1 MEKKFSGK
9 IWKFGNDI
17 DTDTIIP
24 GKRGTIPDRNE
35 MKKYAFELLKP
46 EFGSTVQ
53 PGDILVAGT
62 NFGCGSSR
70 EQAATVLSYN
80 GVRCII
86 AKSFARIF
94 FRNAFNSG
102 ILLLTCDQIQDVCE
116 GGDIVTVDVDAQ
128 TVSVN
133 GKTFKVGAVPE
144 NLYNIVANG
153 GLIEDTKK
161 RLAAGNVKMD
171 IKPLSMEQCR
181 KKGYT
186 MVEKILKKN
195 AGKEH
200 VAPGDIVITKPDMF
214 MIHDIYTTYLLETMK
229 DIGADKID
237 DPDKVTIVWD
247 HCMPTAVAKN
257 DYDHYEA
264 GLELAKTY
272 GIKKLHIGEGICH
285 TIMHEAKYAKP
296 GEIATATDSHTT
308 TYGGAGNF
316 CSGIGTACIIG
327 ADSHTC
333 TYGALGAFS
342 TGVGTTDIST
352 GMGTGELWFKVP
364 EAIKIVL
371 NGHLRDGVMSK
382 DVILR
387 ILGDI
392 KADGGQYKSLEFTGP
407 AAHEMSM
414 EQRFTVANMA
424 LEAGAKCGLFEADEK
439 TAEYYGMP
447 LEDIDWVCVDD
458 EAKYEK
464 VLTYDVSELEPQ
476 LSCPQGVDNV
486 HPISEVKGTKMDE
499 VYLGSCTNG
508 SIEDMEAAA
517 KILKGRKVA
526 KGLRFIVVPATNTIF
541 KQAIE
546 RGYIKTFIE
555 AGAVICHPCCGLCCG
570 MPYGLMTDDE
580 RILLTAN
587 RNFIGRQGTKK
598 TLSYLSSPA
607 VAAAT
612 AIMGVVTD
620 PADLPELV

>member
-116 GGDIVTVDVDAQ
+116 GGDIVTVDIDAQ

-153 GLIEDTKK
+153 GLIEDTRK

-171 IKPLSMEQCR
+171 IKPLSIEQCR

-186 MVEKILKKN
+186 MAEKILKKN

-316 CSGIGTACIIG
+316 CSGIGTAEM
-327 ADSHTC
+327 AA
-333 TYGALGAFS
+333 AL
-342 TGVGTTDIST
+342 I
-352 GMGTGELWFKVP
+352 TGELWFKVP

-598 TLSYLSSPA
+598 TLSYLSSPT

-612 AIMGVVTD
+612 AVMGVVTD
-620 PADLPELV
+620 PADLPALS

>member
-70 EQAATVLSYN
+70 EQEATVLSYN

-316 CSGIGTACIIG
+316 CSGIGTAEM
-327 ADSHTC
+327 AA
-333 TYGALGAFS
+333 AL
-342 TGVGTTDIST
+342 I
-352 GMGTGELWFKVP
+352 TGELWFKVP

-598 TLSYLSSPA
+598 TLGYLSSPT

-612 AIMGVVTD
+612 AVMGVVTD
-620 PADLPELV
+620 PADLPALA

>member
-24 GKRGTIPDRNE
+24 GKRGTIPTIEE

-53 PGDILVAGT
+53 AGDILVAGT

-102 ILLLTCDQIQDVCE
+102 ILLLQCDGIQEACE
-116 GGDIVTVDVDAQ
+116 GGDIVTVDVDGQ

-133 GKTFKVGAVPE
+133 GQSFSVGAIPQ
-144 NLYNIVANG
+144 NLFNIVANG

-161 RLAAGNVKMD
+161 RISEGLTKIN
-171 IKPLSMEQCR
+171 IRPLTIEQCR
-181 KKGYT
+181 KSGYT
-186 MVEKILKKN
+186 MAEKLLKKN

-200 VAPGDIVITKPDMF
+200 VEPGDIVITKPDMF
-214 MIHDIYTTYLLETMK
+214 MIHDIYTTYLLDTMEK
-229 DIGADKID
+229 IGADKID

-247 HCMPTAVAKN
+247 HCMPTAVAHN
-257 DYDHYEA
+257 DYAHYDA
-264 GLELAKTY
+264 GIELAKRY

-285 TIMHEAKYAKP
+285 SIMHEEKYAKP
-296 GEIATATDSHTT
+296 GQIATATDSHTT

-316 CSGIGTACIIG
+316 CTGIGTAEM
-327 ADSHTC
+327 AA
-333 TYGALGAFS
+333 AL
-342 TGVGTTDIST
+342 I
-352 GMGTGELWFKVP
+352 TGELWFKVP
-364 EAIKIVL
+364 GAIKIVL
-371 NGHLRDGVMSK
+371 NGRLKEGVLSK
-382 DVILR
+382 DVILK

-407 AAHEMSM
+407 AARDMSM
-414 EQRFTVANMA
+414 MARFTVSNMA

-447 LEDIDWVCVDD
+447 LSEIDWICVDED
-458 EAKYEK
+458 AHYEK

-486 HPISEVKGTKMDE
+486 HPISEIRGTEIDE

-508 SIEDMEAAA
+508 NLEDLSIAA
-517 KILKGRKVA
+517 KLMEGKKVA
-526 KGLRFIVVPATNTIF
+526 EGLRFIVVPATNRVF
-541 KQAIE
+541 KEAI
-546 RGYIKTFIE
+546 RLGYIKTFIE
-555 AGAVICHPCCGLCCG
+555 AGAVISHPCCGLCCG

-580 RILLTAN
+580 RILSTAN

-598 TLSYLSSPA
+598 TLSYLCSPA
-607 VAAAT
+607 IAAAT
-612 AIMGVVTD
+612 AVKGVVSA
-620 PADLPELV
+620 PEDL

>member
-316 CSGIGTACIIG
+316 CSGIGTAEM
-327 ADSHTC
+327 AA
-333 TYGALGAFS
+333 AL
-342 TGVGTTDIST
+342 I
-352 GMGTGELWFKVP
+352 TGELWFKVP

-414 EQRFTVANMA
+414 EQRFTVVNMA

-598 TLSYLSSPA
+598 TLGYLSSPT

-612 AIMGVVTD
+612 AVMGVVTD
-620 PADLPELV
+620 PADLPALA

>member
-181 KKGYT
+181 NKGYT

-308 TYGGAGNF
+308 TYGGAGYF
-316 CSGIGTACIIG
+316 CSGIGTAEM
-327 ADSHTC
+327 AA
-333 TYGALGAFS
+333 AL
-342 TGVGTTDIST
+342 I
-352 GMGTGELWFKVP
+352 TGELWFKVP

-598 TLSYLSSPA
+598 TLGYLSSPT

-612 AIMGVVTD
+612 AVMGVVTD
-620 PADLPELV
+620 PADLPALA

>member
-171 IKPLSMEQCR
+171 IEPLSMEQCR

-316 CSGIGTACIIG
+316 CSGIGTAEM
-327 ADSHTC
+327 AA
-333 TYGALGAFS
+333 AL
-342 TGVGTTDIST
+342 I
-352 GMGTGELWFKVP
+352 TGELWFKVP

-598 TLSYLSSPA
+598 TLGYLSSPT

-612 AIMGVVTD
+612 AVMGVVTD
-620 PADLPELV
+620 PADLPALA

>member
-1 MEKKFSGK
+1 MEKRFSGR
-9 IWKFGNDI
+9 IWKFGDDI

-24 GKRGTIPDRNE
+24 GKRGTIPTIEE

-53 PGDILVAGT
+53 AGDILIAGS

-102 ILLLTCDQIQDVCE
+102 ILLLQCDGIQDVCE

-133 GKTFKVGAVPE
+133 GKDFKVGAIPE
-144 NLYNIVANG
+144 NLFSIVANG

-161 RLAAGNVKMD
+161 RIAEGNK
-171 IKPLSMEQCR
+171 KQEFHPLTLEQCR
-181 KKGYT
+181 KSGYT
-186 MVEKILKKN
+186 LVEKLLKKN

-200 VAPGDIVITKPDMF
+200 VEPGDIVITRPDMF
-214 MIHDIYTTYLLETMK
+214 MVHDIYTTYLLDTMNK
-229 DIGADKID
+229 IGVDKID
-237 DPDKVTIVWD
+237 DPDKVTIVFD

-257 DYDHYEA
+257 DYDHYNA
-264 GLELAKTY
+264 GLELSKRF
-272 GIKKLHIGEGICH
+272 GIKKMHIGEGICH
-285 TIMHEAKYAKP
+285 TIMHQAKYAKP
-296 GEIATATDSHTT
+296 GQIATATDSHTT

-316 CSGIGTACIIG
+316 CSGIGTAEM
-327 ADSHTC
+327 AA
-333 TYGALGAFS
+333 AL
-342 TGVGTTDIST
+342 I
-352 GMGTGELWFKVP
+352 TGELWFKVP
-364 EAIKIVL
+364 DAIKIVL
-371 NGHLRDGVMSK
+371 NGHLKDGVMSK
-382 DVILR
+382 DVILK

-392 KADGGQYKSLEFTGP
+392 KADGGQYKSLEFTGT

-447 LEDIDWVCVDD
+447 LEEIDWIHVDD
-458 EAKYEK
+458 DAKYEK
-464 VLTYDVSELEPQ
+464 VLTYDVSELGPQ

-486 HPISEVKGTKMDE
+486 HPIEEVLGTKIDE

-508 SIEDMEAAA
+508 SIEDMAVAAE
-517 KILKGRKVA
+517 ILKGKKVA
-526 KGLRFIVVPATNTIF
+526 EGLRFIVVPSTNQVF
-541 KQAIE
+541 KESIE

-555 AGAVICHPCCGLCCG
+555 AGGVICHPCCGLCCG
-570 MPYGLMTDDE
+570 MPYGLMSDDE
-580 RILLTAN
+580 RILSTAN

-598 TLSYLSSPA
+598 TLSYLCSPA

-612 AIMGVVTD
+612 AIAGVVTD
-620 PADLPELV
+620 PRKE

>member
-171 IKPLSMEQCR
+171 IKPLSMEQCC

-316 CSGIGTACIIG
+316 CSGIGTAEM
-327 ADSHTC
+327 AA
-333 TYGALGAFS
+333 AL
-342 TGVGTTDIST
+342 I
-352 GMGTGELWFKVP
+352 TGELWFKVP

-598 TLSYLSSPA
+598 TLGYLSSPT

-612 AIMGVVTD
+612 AVMGVVTD
-620 PADLPELV
+620 PADLPALA

>member
-24 GKRGTIPDRNE
+24 GKRGTIPTIEE

-102 ILLLTCDQIQDVCE
+102 ILLLQCDGIQDVCE

-133 GKTFKVGAVPE
+133 GKTFTVGAIPE
-144 NLYNIVANG
+144 NLFNIVSNG

-161 RLAAGNVKMD
+161 RIAAGLKKSE
-171 IKPLSMEQCR
+171 IKPLSIEQCR

-186 MVEKILKKN
+186 MAEKLLKKN
-195 AGKEH
+195 AGVEH
-200 VAPGDIVITKPDMF
+200 VVPGDIVITRPDMF
-214 MIHDIYTTYLLETMK
+214 MIHDIYTNYVVDTMNK
-229 DIGADKID
+229 IGADKID
-237 DPDKVTIVWD
+237 DPDKVTIVFD

-257 DYDHYEA
+257 DASHYDA
-264 GLELAKTY
+264 GLELSERY

-296 GEIATATDSHTT
+296 GCIATATDSHTT

-316 CSGIGTACIIG
+316 CSGIGTAEMC
-327 ADSHTC
+327 A
-333 TYGALGAFS
+333 AL
-342 TGVGTTDIST
+342 I
-352 GMGTGELWFKVP
+352 TGELWFKVP

-371 NGHLRDGVMSK
+371 NGHLQDGVMSK
-382 DVILR
+382 DVILKV
-387 ILGDI
+387 LGDI

-447 LEDIDWVCVDD
+447 LEEIDWVCVDD
-458 EAKYEK
+458 EAHYEK
-464 VLTYDVSELEPQ
+464 VLTYDVSELVPQ

-486 HPISEVKGTKMDE
+486 HPIDEVTGTPIDE

-508 SIEDMEAAA
+508 SIEDLAAA
-517 KILKGRKVA
+517 AAIVKGKKVA
-526 KGLRFIVVPATNTIF
+526 PGLRFVVVPATNTIF

-546 RGYIKTFIE
+546 LGYIKTFIE
-555 AGAVICHPCCGLCCG
+555 AGAVISHPCCGLCCG

-598 TLSYLSSPA
+598 TLSYLSSPT

-612 AIMGVVTD
+612 AIAGVVTD
-620 PADLPELV
+620 PRHIEA

>member
-200 VAPGDIVITKPDMF
+200 VDPGDIVITKPDMF

-316 CSGIGTACIIG
+316 CSGIGTAEM
-327 ADSHTC
+327 AA
-333 TYGALGAFS
+333 AL
-342 TGVGTTDIST
+342 I
-352 GMGTGELWFKVP
+352 TGELWFKVP

-598 TLSYLSSPA
+598 TLGYLSSPT

-612 AIMGVVTD
+612 AVMGVVTD
-620 PADLPELV
+620 PADLPALA

>member
-308 TYGGAGNF
+308 TYGGTGNF
-316 CSGIGTACIIG
+316 CSGIGTAEM
-327 ADSHTC
+327 AA
-333 TYGALGAFS
+333 AL
-342 TGVGTTDIST
+342 I
-352 GMGTGELWFKVP
+352 TGELWFKVP

-598 TLSYLSSPA
+598 TLGYLSSPT

-612 AIMGVVTD
+612 AVMGVVTD
-620 PADLPELV
+620 PADLPALA

>member
-94 FRNAFNSG
+94 FRNAFNNG

-116 GGDIVTVDVDAQ
+116 GGDIVTVDIDAQ

-153 GLIEDTKK
+153 GLIEDTRK
-161 RLAAGNVKMD
+161 RLVAGNVKMD
-171 IKPLSMEQCR
+171 IKSLSIEQCR

-186 MVEKILKKN
+186 MAEKILKKN

-237 DPDKVTIVWD
+237 DSDKVTIVWD

-316 CSGIGTACIIG
+316 CSGIGTAEM
-327 ADSHTC
+327 AA
-333 TYGALGAFS
+333 AL
-342 TGVGTTDIST
+342 I
-352 GMGTGELWFKVP
+352 TGELWFKVP

-424 LEAGAKCGLFEADEK
+424 LEAGAKCGLFEADDK
-439 TAEYYGMP
+439 TAQYYGMP

-598 TLSYLSSPA
+598 TLSYLSSPT

-612 AIMGVVTD
+612 AVMGVVTD
-620 PADLPELV
+620 PADLPALS

>member
-1 MEKKFSGK
+1 MDKIFSGK
-9 IWKFGNDI
+9 IWKFGDDI

-24 GKRGTIPDRNE
+24 GKRGTIPTIEE

-46 EFGSTVQ
+46 EFGATVQ
-53 PGDILVAGT
+53 AGDILIAGS

-102 ILLLTCDQIQDVCE
+102 ILLLQCDGIQDVCE
-116 GGDIVTVDVDAQ
+116 GGDIVTVDVDGQ

-133 GKTFKVGAVPE
+133 GQSFKVGSVPQ
-144 NLYNIVANG
+144 NLFNIVANG

-161 RLAAGNVKMD
+161 RIAAGLKKSE
-171 IKPLSMEQCR
+171 IKPLTIEQCR
-181 KKGYT
+181 KPGYT
-186 MVEKILKKN
+186 MVEKLLKKN

-200 VAPGDIVITKPDMF
+200 VEPGDIVITRPDIF
-214 MIHDIYTTYLLETMK
+214 MIHDIYTTYLVDTMNR
-229 DIGADKID
+229 IGADKID
-237 DPDKVTIVWD
+237 DPDKVTIIWD

-257 DYDHYEA
+257 DYAHYDA
-264 GLELAKTY
+264 GLELAERY

-285 TIMHEAKYAKP
+285 TIMHEAGYARP
-296 GEIATATDSHTT
+296 GEVATATDSHTT

-316 CSGIGTACIIG
+316 CSGIGTAEM
-327 ADSHTC
+327 AA
-333 TYGALGAFS
+333 AL
-342 TGVGTTDIST
+342 I
-352 GMGTGELWFKVP
+352 TGELWFKVP
-364 EAIKIVL
+364 NAIKIVL
-371 NGHLRDGVMSK
+371 NGHLQDGVMSK
-382 DVILR
+382 DVILK

-407 AAHEMSM
+407 AAREMSM

-439 TAEYYGMP
+439 TAEYYDMP
-447 LEDIDWVCVDD
+447 LSEIDWVCVDED
-458 EAKYEK
+458 AKYEK
-464 VLTYDVSELEPQ
+464 VLTYDVSNLEPQ
-476 LSCPQGVDNV
+476 MSCPQGVDNV
-486 HPISEVKGTKMDE
+486 HPVSEILGTKIDE

-508 SIEDMEAAA
+508 SIEDMAAA
-517 KILKGRKVA
+517 AEIMKGRKVA

-541 KQAIE
+541 KQAME
-546 RGYIKTFIE
+546 LGYIRTFIE

-580 RILLTAN
+580 RILSTAN

-598 TLSYLSSPA
+598 TLSYLSSPT

-612 AIMGVVTD
+612 AIAGVVTD
-620 PADLPELV
+620 PRSLS

>member
-9 IWKFGNDI
+9 ICKFGNDI

-316 CSGIGTACIIG
+316 CSGIGTAEM
-327 ADSHTC
+327 AA
-333 TYGALGAFS
+333 AL
-342 TGVGTTDIST
+342 I
-352 GMGTGELWFKVP
+352 TGELWFKVP

-598 TLSYLSSPA
+598 TLGYLSSPT

-612 AIMGVVTD
+612 AVMGVVTD
-620 PADLPELV
+620 PADLPALA

>member
-24 GKRGTIPDRNE
+24 GKRGTIPTIEE

-53 PGDILVAGT
+53 PGDILVAGS

-102 ILLLTCDQIQDVCE
+102 ILLLQCDGIQDVCE

-133 GKTFKVGAVPE
+133 GKSFQVGAIPE
-144 NLYNIVANG
+144 NLFNIVANG

-161 RLAAGNVKMD
+161 RIASGLPKSR
-171 IKPLSMEQCR
+171 IQPLTIEQCR
-181 KKGYT
+181 KPGYT
-186 MVEKILKKN
+186 MAEKLLKRN

-200 VAPGDIVITKPDMF
+200 VEPGDIVITKPDMF
-214 MIHDIYTTYLLETMK
+214 MIHDIYTTYLVDTMNK
-229 DIGADKID
+229 IGATEID

-264 GLELAKTY
+264 GLELARRY
-272 GIKKLHIGEGICH
+272 GIRKLHIGEGICH
-285 TIMHEAKYAKP
+285 TIMHEARYAKP
-296 GEIATATDSHTT
+296 GQVATATDSHTT

-316 CSGIGTACIIG
+316 CSGIGTAEM
-327 ADSHTC
+327 AA
-333 TYGALGAFS
+333 AL
-342 TGVGTTDIST
+342 I
-352 GMGTGELWFKVP
+352 TGELWFKVP

-371 NGHLRDGVMSK
+371 NGHLQDGVMSK

-439 TAEYYGMP
+439 TAQYYGMP
-447 LEDIDWVCVDD
+447 LEEIDWVCVDE
-458 EAKYEK
+458 EARYEK
-464 VLTYDVSELEPQ
+464 VLTYDVSQLEPQ

-486 HPISEVKGTKMDE
+486 HPISEVLGTKIDE

-508 SIEDMEAAA
+508 SIEDLAAA
-517 KILKGRKVA
+517 AEIVKGKKVA

-546 RGYIKTFIE
+546 LGYIRTFIE
-555 AGAVICHPCCGLCCG
+555 AGAVISHPCCGLCCG

-598 TLSYLSSPA
+598 TLSYLSSPT

-612 AIMGVVTD
+612 AIAGVVTD
-620 PADLPELV
+620 PRSL

>member
-1 MEKKFSGK
+1 MDKIFSGK
-9 IWKFGNDI
+9 IWKFGDDI

-24 GKRGTIPDRNE
+24 GKRGTIPTIEE

-53 PGDILVAGT
+53 AGDILIAGS

-102 ILLLTCDQIQDVCE
+102 ILLLQCDGIQDVCE
-116 GGDIVTVDVDAQ
+116 GGDIVTVDVDGQ

-133 GKTFKVGAVPE
+133 GQSFKVGSVPQ
-144 NLYNIVANG
+144 NLFDIVANG

-161 RLAAGNVKMD
+161 RIAAGLKKTE
-171 IKPLSMEQCR
+171 IKPLTIEQCR
-181 KKGYT
+181 KPGYT
-186 MVEKILKKN
+186 MVEKLLKKN

-200 VAPGDIVITKPDMF
+200 VEPGDIVITRPDMF
-214 MIHDIYTTYLLETMK
+214 MVHDIYTTYLVDTMNR
-229 DIGADKID
+229 IGANKID

-257 DYDHYEA
+257 DYSHYDA
-264 GLELAKTY
+264 GLELAERY

-285 TIMHEAKYAKP
+285 TIMHEAGYARP
-296 GEIATATDSHTT
+296 GEVATATDSHTT

-316 CSGIGTACIIG
+316 CSGIGTAEM
-327 ADSHTC
+327 AA
-333 TYGALGAFS
+333 AL
-342 TGVGTTDIST
+342 I
-352 GMGTGELWFKVP
+352 TGELWFKVP
-364 EAIKIVL
+364 NAIKIVL
-371 NGHLRDGVMSK
+371 NGHLQDGVMSK
-382 DVILR
+382 DVILK

-439 TAEYYGMP
+439 TAEYYDMP
-447 LEDIDWVCVDD
+447 LSEIDWICVDED
-458 EAKYEK
+458 AKYEK
-464 VLTYDVSELEPQ
+464 VLTYDVSNLEPQ
-476 LSCPQGVDNV
+476 MSCPQGVDNV
-486 HPISEVKGTKMDE
+486 HPVSEILGTKIDE

-508 SIEDMEAAA
+508 SIEDMAAA
-517 KILKGRKVA
+517 AEIMKGRKVA

-541 KQAIE
+541 KQAME
-546 RGYIKTFIE
+546 LGYIRTFIE

-580 RILLTAN
+580 RILSTAN

-598 TLSYLSSPA
+598 TLSYLSSPT

-612 AIMGVVTD
+612 AIAGVVTD
-620 PADLPELV
+620 PRSLS

>member
-102 ILLLTCDQIQDVCE
+102 ILLLTGDQIQDVCE

-316 CSGIGTACIIG
+316 CSGIGTAEM
-327 ADSHTC
+327 AA
-333 TYGALGAFS
+333 AL
-342 TGVGTTDIST
+342 I
-352 GMGTGELWFKVP
+352 TGELWFKVP

-598 TLSYLSSPA
+598 TLGYLSSPT

-612 AIMGVVTD
+612 AVMGVVTD
-620 PADLPELV
+620 PADLPALA

>member
-1 MEKKFSGK
+1 MEKIFSGR
-9 IWKFGNDI
+9 IWKFGDDI

-24 GKRGTIPDRNE
+24 GKRGTIPTIEE

-53 PGDILVAGT
+53 EGDILVAGS

-102 ILLLTCDQIQDVCE
+102 ILLLQCDGIQEVCE
-116 GGDIVTVDVDAQ
+116 GGDIVTVDIDAQ

-133 GKTFKVGAVPE
+133 GKEFQVGAIPE
-144 NLYNIVANG
+144 NLFNIVSNG

-161 RLAAGNVKMD
+161 RIAAGLVKSN
-171 IKPLSMEQCR
+171 IQPLTVSQCR

-186 MVEKILKKN
+186 MAEKLLKKN

-200 VAPGDIVITKPDMF
+200 VKPGDIVITRPDMF
-214 MIHDIYTTYLLETMK
+214 MIHDIYTTYLLDTMNK
-229 DIGADKID
+229 MGADRID
-237 DPDKVTIVWD
+237 DPEKVTIIWD
-247 HCMPTAVAKN
+247 HCMPTAVAAN
-257 DYDHYEA
+257 DYSHYDA
-264 GLELAKTY
+264 GLELAERY

-285 TIMHEAKYAKP
+285 TIMHEARYAMP
-296 GEIATATDSHTT
+296 GQVATATDSHTT

-316 CSGIGTACIIG
+316 CSGIGTAEM
-327 ADSHTC
+327 AA
-333 TYGALGAFS
+333 AL
-342 TGVGTTDIST
+342 I
-352 GMGTGELWFKVP
+352 TGELWFKVP

-371 NGHLRDGVMSK
+371 NGHLQNGVMSK
-382 DVILR
+382 DVILK

-392 KADGGQYKSLEFTGP
+392 KADGGQYKSLEFTGS

-439 TAEYYGMP
+439 TAEYYGVP
-447 LEDIDWVCVDD
+447 LEEIDWVCVDD
-458 EAKYEK
+458 EASYEK
-464 VLTYDVSELEPQ
+464 VLTYDVSDLEPQ

-486 HPISEVKGTKMDE
+486 HPISEVKGTKIDE

-508 SIEDMEAAA
+508 SIEDLAVAAA
-517 KILKGRKVA
+517 IIKGKKVA
-526 KGLRFIVVPATNTIF
+526 KGLRFIVVPATNTVF

-555 AGAVICHPCCGLCCG
+555 AGAVISHPCCGLCCG

-612 AIMGVVTD
+612 AITGVVTD
-620 PADLPELV
+620 PRTLV

>member
-1 MEKKFSGK
+1 MDKIFSGK
-9 IWKFGNDI
+9 IWKFGDDI

-24 GKRGTIPDRNE
+24 GKRGTIPTIEE

-46 EFGSTVQ
+46 EFGATVQ
-53 PGDILVAGT
+53 AGDILIAGS

-102 ILLLTCDQIQDVCE
+102 ILLLQCDGIQDVCE
-116 GGDIVTVDVDAQ
+116 GGDIVTVDVDGQ

-133 GKTFKVGAVPE
+133 GQSFKVGSVPQ
-144 NLYNIVANG
+144 NLFDIVANG

-161 RLAAGNVKMD
+161 RIGAGLKKNE
-171 IKPLSMEQCR
+171 IKPLTIEQCR
-181 KKGYT
+181 KPGYT
-186 MVEKILKKN
+186 MVEKLLKKN

-200 VAPGDIVITKPDMF
+200 VEPGDIVITKPDMF
-214 MIHDIYTTYLLETMK
+214 MVHDIYTTYLVDTMNR
-229 DIGADKID
+229 IGADKID

-257 DYDHYEA
+257 DYSHYDA
-264 GLELAKTY
+264 GLELAERY

-285 TIMHEAKYAKP
+285 TIMHEAGYAKP
-296 GEIATATDSHTT
+296 GEVATATDSHTT

-316 CSGIGTACIIG
+316 CSGIGTAEM
-327 ADSHTC
+327 AA
-333 TYGALGAFS
+333 AL
-342 TGVGTTDIST
+342 I
-352 GMGTGELWFKVP
+352 TGELWFKVP
-364 EAIKIVL
+364 NAIKIVL
-371 NGHLRDGVMSK
+371 NGHLQDGVMSK
-382 DVILR
+382 DVILK

-439 TAEYYGMP
+439 TAEYYDMP
-447 LEDIDWVCVDD
+447 LSEIDWVCVDED
-458 EAKYEK
+458 AKYEK
-464 VLTYDVSELEPQ
+464 VLTYDVSNLEPQ
-476 LSCPQGVDNV
+476 MSCPQGVDNV
-486 HPISEVKGTKMDE
+486 HPVSEILGTKIDE

-508 SIEDMEAAA
+508 SIEDMAAA
-517 KILKGRKVA
+517 AEIMKGRKVA

-541 KQAIE
+541 KQAME
-546 RGYIKTFIE
+546 LGYIRTFIE

-580 RILLTAN
+580 RILSTAN

-598 TLSYLSSPA
+598 TLSYLSSPT

-612 AIMGVVTD
+612 AIAGVVTD
-620 PADLPELV
+620 PRSL

>member
-1 MEKKFSGK
+1 MDKKFSGK

-24 GKRGTIPDRNE
+24 GKRGTIPTIEE

-53 PGDILVAGT
+53 AGDILVAGT

-86 AKSFARIF
+86 AKSYARIF

-102 ILLLTCDQIQDVCE
+102 ILLLQCDGIQDVCE

-128 TVSVN
+128 TVSVG
-133 GKTFKVGAVPE
+133 GKSFPVGVIPE
-144 NLYNIVANG
+144 NLFNIVANG

-161 RLAAGNVKMD
+161 RIAEGNPKLE
-171 IKPLSMEQCR
+171 ITPLTIEQCR
-181 KKGYT
+181 KPGYT
-186 MVEKILKKN
+186 MAEKLLKKN

-200 VAPGDIVITKPDMF
+200 VEPGDIVITKPDML
-214 MIHDIYTTYLLETMK
+214 MIHDIYTTYLVDTMNK
-229 DIGADKID
+229 IGADAID
-237 DPDKVTIVWD
+237 DPDKVTIIWD

-257 DYDHYEA
+257 DSSHYDA
-264 GLELAKTY
+264 GLELAERY

-285 TIMHEAKYAKP
+285 SIMHEARYAKP

-316 CSGIGTACIIG
+316 CSGIGTAEM
-327 ADSHTC
+327 AA
-333 TYGALGAFS
+333 AL
-342 TGVGTTDIST
+342 I
-352 GMGTGELWFKVP
+352 TGELWFKVP

-371 NGHLRDGVMSK
+371 NGHLPDGIMSK
-382 DVILR
+382 DVILK

-392 KADGGQYKSLEFTGP
+392 KADGGQYKSLEFTGG
-407 AAHEMSM
+407 AAHEMSID
-414 EQRFTVANMA
+414 QRFTVANMA

-439 TAEYYGMP
+439 TAQYYDMP
-447 LEDIDWVCVDD
+447 LSEIDWVCID
-458 EAKYEK
+458 EDAKYEK
-464 VLTYDVSELEPQ
+464 VLTYNVDELEPQ

-486 HPISEVKGTKMDE
+486 HPIQEVLGTRMDE

-508 SIEDMEAAA
+508 SLEDMAVAA
-517 KILKGRKVA
+517 KILKGKKVA
-526 KGLRFIVVPATNTIF
+526 KGLRFIVVPATNRVF
-541 KQAIE
+541 KEAI
-546 RGYIKTFIE
+546 RLGYIKTFIE
-555 AGAVICHPCCGLCCG
+555 AGGVISHPCCGLCCG

-580 RILLTAN
+580 RILSTAN

-598 TLSYLSSPA
+598 TLSYLCSPA

-612 AIMGVVTD
+612 AIAGVVTD
-620 PADLPELV
+620 PRDLM

>member
-316 CSGIGTACIIG
+316 CSGIGTAEM
-327 ADSHTC
+327 AA
-333 TYGALGAFS
+333 AL
-342 TGVGTTDIST
+342 I
-352 GMGTGELWFKVP
+352 TGELWFKVP

-382 DVILR
+382 DVIFR

-439 TAEYYGMP
+439 TVEYYGMP

-598 TLSYLSSPA
+598 TLGYLSSPT

-612 AIMGVVTD
+612 AVMGVVTD
-620 PADLPELV
+620 PADLPALA